1 MAGAWLR
8 PETWLLLPAVLPV
21 IGLAPWSGWITF
33 EELDMLVLACAAGGY
48 ARLAWP
54 GRGRKESSSGSRS
67 RSGASILPGLLS
79 GAFVVSILLAL
90 ERGFADAGGFHFG
103 WYQGYLEPMNS
114 IRLAKPFLL
123 ALLMLPLW
131 QSAWRRDPDHAS
143 RLLMLSITAGLALAS
158 LSTIWERYAFTG
170 LTDFSSDYRTTGL
183 FWEMH
188 VGGAALDGF
197 LALATPFA
205 VLALMRCRS
214 HVAAAPVGLALALA
228 TYACLTT
235 FSRGA
240 YLAIP
245 SALVLVLLLTKLQ
258 RSQASGATGLNQADA
273 APGTLMASAA
283 DGKTSTLIIAALV
296 AGYSLAAFWMFQGA
310 GYRGMAALLGC
321 GVILLP
327 LVGRM
332 RGLPAGTWLS
342 GAVLGA
348 LLSTLALAVGWLLPK
363 GPYLAWG
370 MAATLTGGALW
381 LPHKQRATAQI
392 AATTALGGFLALLVC
407 TGWVAWHWG
416 GKAGLVAAFP
426 ALLGLVGVGAAAC
439 TTSVP
444 WWPGSRKAHA
454 AIVGLTCV
462 AAASIAVLGGGAFMS
477 NRFSTGERDLGE
489 RLAHWRLG
497 SQMLLSPIE
506 WLLGKGLGRFPANY
520 ALIGDPGQHPG
531 GYRLGEDA
539 GKHYLTLTSGL
550 HANGWG
556 ELFRVT
562 QRVGEP
568 GPGATVTA
576 QARSSQAA
584 TLHFEVCEK
593 HLLYGQNCI
602 GRDVAVKALPG
613 TWQPLQAELRGT
625 PPTRGD
631 WFAPRIIAFSV
642 AVDSRGGQVDIDKLQ
657 LRTRDGRPM
666 LANDDFSQEMAHWF
680 FSSDKYHLP
689 WHMKNMFLH
698 LTFDQGLLGAALFT
712 LLLGSALW
720 RTTVGAA
727 RKHALAPAL
736 AASLSGFATVG
747 LFDSLLDVP
756 RVAWLYYALMLIALV
771 LPRTGGSRVRASI
784 ALKGAASLAFI
795 TACSVS
801 MLQPAPAIAADAS
814 QQSVLQV
821 GPERE
826 IRSLAEA
833 SRLARDG
840 ATIEVDA
847 GEYLGDVAVWTQNN
861 LTLRA
866 VGGRVVLKAQRQA
879 AEAKAIWVLR
889 GGTIDVEGFDFREA
903 QVPDHN
909 GAGIRLETGRLRVRD
924 CRFIDNENGILTS
937 NRADVELDIVD
948 SEFGHNGYGD
958 GQSHDLY
965 VGAIARLSVTGS
977 YFHHAIVG
985 HLLKS
990 RAARNDIRYNR
1001 LADEPGGRASYELEF
1016 PNGGVA
1022 IVVGNV
1028 IAQEATTEN
1037 PNMVSYGAEGYRWPA
1052 NALLLVHN
1060 TLVDR
1065 RAQGGVFLKVRPGDA
1080 RITAVDNLLVGSSTL
1095 QAAGPG
1101 EYRGNAATKDLD
1113 VFEPGTPDS
1122 YRVRRGVRTN
1132 TPLADPGEYE
1142 GVSLVPR
1149 SQFRFPR
1156 GTEPLR
1162 SKASRPGAVQ

>member
-1 MAGAWLR
+1 
-8 PETWLLLPAVLPV
+8 
-21 IGLAPWSGWITF
+21 
-33 EELDMLVLACAAGGY
+33 MLILACAAGGY
-48 ARLAWP
+48 ARLAWR
-54 GRGRKESSSGSRS
+54 GRGGKERSSGPHS
-67 RSGASILPGLLS
+67 RSGAWILPGLLS
-79 GAFVVSILLAL
+79 GVFALSILVAL
-90 ERGFADAGGFHFG
+90 EPGFADAGGFHFG

-143 RLLMLSITAGLALAS
+143 RLLVLSITAGLALAS

-205 VLALMRCRS
+205 VLALMRSRS
-214 HVAAAPVGLALALA
+214 HVAAAPMGLALALA

-235 FSRGA
+235 FSRGV

-245 SALVLVLLLTKLQ
+245 SALVLMLLLTKLQ
-258 RSQASGATGLNQADA
+258 RSQASGATRLNQADT
-273 APGTLMASAA
+273 APGRLMASAA
-283 DGKTSTLIIAALV
+283 DGKTSTPTIAALV
-296 AGYSLAAFWMFQGA
+296 AGYAFAAFWVFQGA

-321 GVILLP
+321 GALMLP
-327 LVGRM
+327 LVGRV
-332 RGLPAGTWLS
+332 RGLPAGKWLS

-348 LLSTLALAVGWLLPK
+348 ILSTLALAVGWILPK

-370 MAATLTGGALW
+370 MAAALTGGALG
-381 LPHKQRATAQI
+381 LPHERRATAQM
-392 AATTALGGFLALLVC
+392 AATTALGGFFALLVC

-416 GKAGLVAAFP
+416 GQAGLVAALP
-426 ALLGLVGVGAAAC
+426 ALLALVGVGAAAC
-439 TTSVP
+439 AASVP
-444 WWPGSRKAHA
+444 WWPASHKAHA
-454 AIVGLTCV
+454 AIAGLTCV
-462 AAASIAVLGGGAFMS
+462 AAATIGVLSGGAFMG

-489 RLAHWRLG
+489 RLAHWRLS
-497 SQMLLSPIE
+497 SQMLLSPAE
-506 WLLGKGLGRFPANY
+506 RLLGKGLGRFPANY

-613 TWQPLQAELRGT
+613 TWQPLQAELHGT
-625 PPTRGD
+625 PPVRGD

-642 AVDSRGGQVDIDKLQ
+642 AVDSRGGQVDIDTLQ
-657 LRTRDGRPM
+657 LRTRDGQAL
-666 LANDDFSQEMAHWF
+666 LANGDFRQEMAHWF
-680 FSSDKYHLP
+680 SSSDKYHLP
-689 WHMKNMFLH
+689 WHMKNMFLQ
-698 LTFDQGLLGAALFT
+698 LMFDQGLLGAALFT

-720 RTTVGAA
+720 RTAVGAA
-727 RKHALAPAL
+727 RRHPLAPAL
-736 AASLSGFATVG
+736 AAGLTGFTVVG

-756 RVAWLYYALMLIALV
+756 RVAWLFYVLMLVALI
-771 LPRTGGSRVRASI
+771 LPRTTGPRTRTNA
-784 ALKGAASLAFI
+784 AAKGVAWLAFMVAC
-795 TACSVS
+795 TAGT
-801 MLQPAPAIAADAS
+801 LQPAPAIAAATS

-833 SRLARDG
+833 SKLARDG

-847 GEYLGDVAVWTQNN
+847 GEYLGDVAVWTQND
-861 LTLRA
+861 LTIRA
-866 VGGRVVLKAQRQA
+866 VGGRAVLRAQRQA
-879 AEAKAIWVLR
+879 AEAKAIWVMR
-889 GGTIDVEGFDFREA
+889 GGTITIEGFDFREA

-937 NRADVELDIVD
+937 NRADVELDIAD
-948 SEFGHNGYGD
+948 SEFAHNGYGD
-958 GQSHDLY
+958 GQSHNLY

-977 YFHHAIVG
+977 YSHHAIVG

-1028 IAQEATTEN
+1028 IAQEPTTEN
-1037 PNMVSYGAEGYRWPA
+1037 PNMVSYGAEGYRWPV
-1052 NALLLVHN
+1052 NTLVLVHN

-1065 RAQGGVFLKVRPGDA
+1065 RGQGGVFLKVKPGDV
-1080 RITAVDNLLVGSSTL
+1080 RITAIDNLLVGPSTL

-1101 EYRGNAATKDLD
+1101 DYRGNATTTDLD
-1113 VFEPGTPDS
+1113 VFEPGSPES
-1122 YRVRRGVRTN
+1122 YRLRRSVRVN
-1132 TPLADPGEYE
+1132 TTLADPGEYE
-1142 GVSLVPR
+1142 GMSLAPR

-1156 GTEPLR
+1156 GTEPLKG
-1162 SKASRPGAVQ
+1162 KANRPGAMQ